1 MKIKIKN
8 KKQMLV
14 KILVILA
21 ATALIIT
28 TFMPFLS
35 FIL

>member
-8 KKQMLV
+8 KKKLLV
-14 KILVILA
+14 KVLVILA
-21 ATALIIT
+21 AIALIIT

-35 FIL
+35 FII